1 MPNMPKM
8 TKLQLLQLN
17 ELLAAFVAFYC
28 PNEKSEEAD
37 ILTDQIQ
44 QTINQLNTK

>member
-1 MPNMPKM
+1 MNQRM

-17 ELLAAFVAFYC
+17 ELLAAYVAFYC

-37 ILTDQIQ
+37 TITDHIQ
-44 QTINQLNTK
+44 QIITQLKTQ